1 MSASAAN
8 PINYQD
14 VQQQVTATDARA
26 AAIPQQADPQQLD
39 YINQILPAVLAESAR
54 TGIPPE
60 VFIVQSG
67 VETGWGTSGW
77 WRNQKNPAG
86 IGVTG
91 AAGAGQGYPTVAAAF
106 DDYANKL
113 LGNGE
118 AGQEQFASD
127 VAAHASTVTLLQ
139 DLEQAPWAAG
149 HYGGHGLEA
158 TYAALYGSA
167 GNNATTGNGQAVLD
181 SETSGSDSS
190 GDGSGGG
197 STIQA
202 FLNGLP
208 LYGGLFKTA
217 STATALEGQ
226 FLGLFA
232 NWRYVLEVFAG
243 IVMMGLGVL
252 LILHDT
258 GVDKKAMQGAQTA
271 AVVAA
276 A

>member
-14 VQQQVTATDARA
+14 VQQQVSAADARA

-91 AAGAGQGYPTVAAAF
+91 AAGAGQGYPSVAAAF

-113 LGNGE
+113 LGKGE

-139 DLEQAPWAAG
+139 DLEQSPWAAG

-167 GNNATTGNGQAVLD
+167 GNNATTGTGQEVLD
-181 SETSGSDSS
+181 SET
-190 GDGSGGG
+190 DGSGSSGG
-197 STIQA
+197 G
-202 FLNGLP
+202 GLGSVLGNLP
-208 LYGGLFKTA
+208 IVGGLFSA
-217 STATALEGQ
+217 ATAPVALAGQ
-226 FLGLFA
+226 VLGLFQ
-232 NWRYVLEVFAG
+232 NWRFVVEVLAG
-243 IVMMGLGVL
+243 LAMMGLGII

-258 GVDKKAMQGAQTA
+258 GVDKKVGQAATTT